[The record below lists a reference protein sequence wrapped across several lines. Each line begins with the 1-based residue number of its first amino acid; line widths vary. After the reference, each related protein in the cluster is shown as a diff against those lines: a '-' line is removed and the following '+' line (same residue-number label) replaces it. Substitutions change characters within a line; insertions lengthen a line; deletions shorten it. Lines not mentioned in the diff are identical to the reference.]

1 MDMKKFILL
10 FILTVSVSSVSF
22 AKKNINAWKN
32 EKNLN
37 NQFSVFKKNLN
48 FWDGNFFLKEVQLNQ
63 FYNAMYDSITVL
75 RNELTE
81 SKSQILSL
89 QNELKAKTEETK
101 EIQENLKGAI
111 KRENSITVFGMSINK
126 TAYSLFMYLFI
137 LGVLV
142 LSGIVFL
149 LYKRSLAIT
158 RYTKNEYKEL
168 KEEFEVHKKNSLDR
182 YTKMNMELHKTR
194 MALNKKK

>member
-89 QNELKAKTEETK
+89 QNELKAKTEKTK

-111 KRENSITVFGMSINK
+111 KRENSITVFGMCINK
-126 TAYSLFMYLFI
+126 TAYSLFIYLFI

>member
-48 FWDGNFFLKEVQLNQ
+48 FWDGNYFLKEVQLNQ

-75 RNELTE
+75 RNELTN

-101 EIQENLKGAI
+101 EIQDNLKGAI

-168 KEEFEVHKKNSLDR
+168 KEEFEIHKKNSLDR

>member
-48 FWDGNFFLKEVQLNQ
+48 FWDGNYFLKEVQLNQ

-101 EIQENLKGAI
+101 EIQENLKRAI

-168 KEEFEVHKKNSLDR
+168 KEEFEIHKKNSLER

>member
-101 EIQENLKGAI
+101 EIQENFKGAI

-137 LGVLV
+137 LGILV